1 MPKFSTFN
9 AFGSEEIN
17 AAQSHIPVWLGVVGP
32 VPVGGTL
39 KKDYARKGFFLPA
52 GSPVNLTDKI
62 ITPFVGYEVVS
73 YSAAGAS
80 DTYDTIVVKAAEFG
94 GVEIAPA
101 AEDILQKVGAT
112 FATQGAARAIYSS
125 TLITEG
131 ANAGCYTVLVAK
143 SGNFGSLSA
152 GDVLAPSAG
161 TAGASGKSLAVQPN
175 GYLYNDIYFG
185 DLAGSANEYTLA
197 ATGAV
202 VKYHHDGLL
211 VELTPSAAVKEQMA
225 AAVPGVLQVLV

>member
-1 MPKFSTFN
+1 MEV
-9 AFGSEEIN
+9 G
-17 AAQSHIPVWLGVVGP
+17 QSHIPVWLGVVGP

-39 KKDYARKGFFLPA
+39 KKDYAQKGFLLPA

-80 DTYDTIVVKAAEFG
+80 ETYDTIVVKAADFG

-101 AEDILQKVGAT
+101 ADDVIQKVGAT
-112 FATQGAARAIYSS
+112 FAATGAARAVYSS

-131 ANAGCYTVLVAK
+131 DNAGCYTVLIAK
-143 SGNFGSLSA
+143 SANLGSLSA
-152 GDVLAPSAG
+152 GDVLTPSAG
-161 TAGASGKSLAVQPN
+161 TAGASGKSIAVMPN

-185 DLAGSANEYTLA
+185 DLGGSANEYTLA
-197 ATGAV
+197 ASGAV

>member
-9 AFGSEEIN
+9 AFGCEEIN

-39 KKDYARKGFFLPA
+39 KKDYARKGFLLPA

-62 ITPFVGYEVVS
+62 ITPLVAWVVVS
-73 YSAAGAS
+73 YAAAGAS
-80 DTYDTIVVKAAEFG
+80 DTYDTIVVKPAVFG

-101 AEDILQKVGAT
+101 ADDVIQKIGAT
-112 FATQGAARAIYSS
+112 FAATGAARAVYSS

-131 ANAGCYTVLVAK
+131 ANAGCYTVLIAK
-143 SGNFGSLSA
+143 ANNLGSLNE
-152 GDVLAPSAG
+152 GDVLTPSAG
-161 TAGASGKSLAVQPN
+161 TAGASGKSIACQPN

-185 DLAGSANEYTLA
+185 DLGGSANEFTLA

-211 VELTPSAAVKEQMA
+211 VELTPAAAVKELMA